1 MNLAEL
7 QLKVNGRKNKANDFA
22 GFNYR
27 NVEAI
32 LAQVKP
38 LLPEGAFFGFSDE
51 IIEVAGHPFLVATAS
66 LTFADGTTYKAT
78 SAALHALTKKGMDP
92 AQITGSCS
100 TYARKYALQ
109 GLLAI
114 DDGSVDPD
122 AAKSAYEPDDGPTD
136 AEKRDEM
143 KAALGACRTV
153 SQLAA
158 LWKGHDFNAAWKAL
172 PPDMQSDVES
182 EKDRLKMS
190 LQQEAA

>member
-1 MNLAEL
+1 MNLAQL
-7 QLKVNGRKNKANDFA
+7 QREVNGKKDAKNDF
-22 GFNYR
+22 GGYNYR
-27 NVEAI
+27 NVEKL

-38 LLPEGAFFGFSDE
+38 KLPEGAFFTFSDE
-51 IIEVAGHPFLVATAS
+51 IVEVAGQPFLVATAT
-66 LTFADGTTYKAT
+66 LTFSDGTSHSVK

-114 DDGSVDPD
+114 DDGSADPD
-122 AAKSAYEPDDGPTD
+122 GAKGYEPDTGPTTE
-136 AEKRDEM
+136 EKRDEM
-143 KAALGACRTV
+143 KAALSACRTV

-172 PPDMQSDVES
+172 PPDMQSEVEG
-182 EKDRLKMS
+182 EKDRMKTS
-190 LQQEAA
+190 LQQDAA